1 MTYISIQNFEIRRV
15 PVPNRSDIIY
25 LQFFIN
31 QSNFLSFPF
40 CIKNIENEII
50 EKFKKVLLG
59 KEVVINLNLEQ
70 TGEDE
75 SNILQVKKEY
85 ILFDVMKR
93 TGDTATAEAESVQAL
108 RQETYLILENNP
120 IVRNSI
126 RQFINNN

>member
-15 PVPNRSDIIY
+15 PVSNRSDIIY

-40 CIKNIENEII
+40 FIKNIENEII

-70 TGEDE
+70 TSEIDE
-75 SNILQVKKEY
+75 SNILQIKKEY
-85 ILFDVMKR
+85 ILFDIMKK
-93 TGDTATAEAESVQAL
+93 TGDNNTAAQAF
-108 RQETYLILENNP
+108 RQETYLILENNST
-120 IVRNSI
+120 VRNAI

>member
-15 PVPNRSDIIY
+15 PVSNRSDIIY

-40 CIKNIENEII
+40 YINNIENEII

-59 KEVVINLNLEQ
+59 KEVVMNLNLQQ
-70 TGEDE
+70 TGEDG
-75 SNILQVKKEY
+75 SNILQIKKEY

-93 TGDTATAEAESVQAL
+93 TGDTATAEAVQAL
-108 RQETYLILENNP
+108 RQETYLILENNS
-120 IVRNSI
+120 IVRNAI

>member
-15 PVPNRSDIIY
+15 PVSNRSDIIY

-40 CIKNIENEII
+40 FIKNIENEIM

-59 KEVVINLNLEQ
+59 KDVVINLNLEE
-70 TGEDE
+70 TSEIDE
-75 SNILQVKKEY
+75 SNILQIKKEY
-85 ILFDVMKR
+85 ILFDIIKK
-93 TGDTATAEAESVQAL
+93 TGDNTAAAQAL
-108 RQETYLILENNP
+108 RQETYLILENNST
-120 IVRNSI
+120 VRNAI

>member
-1 MTYISIQNFEIRRV
+1 MTYISIQNFEIRQV
-15 PVPNRSDIIY
+15 PVSNRSDIIY

-40 CIKNIENEII
+40 YINNIENEII
-50 EKFKKVLLG
+50 EKFEKVLLG

-75 SNILQVKKEY
+75 SNILQIKKEY

-93 TGDTATAEAESVQAL
+93 TEDRETTEAVQAL
-108 RQETYLILENNP
+108 RQETYLILENNSV
-120 IVRNSI
+120 VRNTI

>member
-15 PVPNRSDIIY
+15 PVSNRSDIIY

-40 CIKNIENEII
+40 FIKNIENEIM

-70 TGEDE
+70 TSEIDE
-75 SNILQVKKEY
+75 SNILQIKKEY
-85 ILFDVMKR
+85 ILFDMMKK
-93 TGDTATAEAESVQAL
+93 TGDNTAAQAV
-108 RQETYLILENNP
+108 RQETYIILENNYT
-120 IVRNSI
+120 VRNAI

>member
-15 PVPNRSDIIY
+15 PVSNRSDIIY

-40 CIKNIENEII
+40 FIKNIENEIM

-70 TGEDE
+70 TSEIDE
-75 SNILQVKKEY
+75 SNILQIKKEY
-85 ILFDVMKR
+85 ILFDIMKK
-93 TGDTATAEAESVQAL
+93 TGDNNTAVEQAL
-108 RQETYLILENNP
+108 RQETYLILENNSTL
-120 IVRNSI
+120 RNAI

>member
-1 MTYISIQNFEIRRV
+1 MTYISIQNFEIRQV
-15 PVPNRSDIIY
+15 PVSNRSDIIY

-40 CIKNIENEII
+40 YINNIENEII
-50 EKFKKVLLG
+50 EKFEKVLLG

-93 TGDTATAEAESVQAL
+93 TGDTATAEAVQAL
-108 RQETYLILENNP
+108 RQETYLIHENNP
-120 IVRNSI
+120 IVRNAI

>member
-15 PVPNRSDIIY
+15 PVSNRSDIIY

-40 CIKNIENEII
+40 YIKNIENEII

-93 TGDTATAEAESVQAL
+93 TEDTATAEAVQAL

-120 IVRNSI
+120 IVRNAI

>member
-15 PVPNRSDIIY
+15 PVSNRSDIIY

-40 CIKNIENEII
+40 FIKNIENEIM

-70 TGEDE
+70 TSEIDE
-75 SNILQVKKEY
+75 SNILQIKKEY
-85 ILFDVMKR
+85 ILFDIMKK
-93 TGDTATAEAESVQAL
+93 TGDTAAQAL
-108 RQETYLILENNP
+108 RQETYLILENNST
-120 IVRNSI
+120 VRNAI

>member
-15 PVPNRSDIIY
+15 PVSNRSDIIY

-40 CIKNIENEII
+40 FIKNIENEIM

-59 KEVVINLNLEQ
+59 KEVIINLNLEQ
-70 TGEDE
+70 TSEIDE
-75 SNILQVKKEY
+75 SNILQIKKEY
-85 ILFDVMKR
+85 ILFDIMKK
-93 TGDTATAEAESVQAL
+93 TDDNTAAAQAL
-108 RQETYLILENNP
+108 RQETYLILENNST
-120 IVRNSI
+120 VRNAI

>member
-40 CIKNIENEII
+40 YIKNIENEII

-93 TGDTATAEAESVQAL
+93 TEDTATAEAVQAL

-120 IVRNSI
+120 IVRNAI